1 MKTLIKVKQS
11 HITKALELTKLHSS
25 KSRNCPIA
33 LALKEHFK
41 IDDVIVGSMTCLING
56 GNGGSVDMPRS
67 CRRFIVRFDSGKPVK
82 PFNFFFK
89 S

>member
-1 MKTLIKVKQS
+1 MRKLIKVKQS
-11 HITKALELTKLHSS
+11 HIDEARIRIKNGGL
-25 KSRNCPIA
+25 KSCNCPIA

-41 IDDVIVGSMTCLING
+41 ARNVAVGVSSFSIDYNHLADT
-56 GNGGSVDMPRS
+56 PRS
-67 CRRFIVRFDSGKPVK
+67 CKRFIIKFDSGKPVK